1 MSARARQVKSKTEI
15 ALDYPITIE
24 GVEVSRLTLRRPKV
38 GDVLAAEEQ
47 AKGKGDKETEIL
59 TFANLCEVA
68 PAEIRELDL
77 GDYKKLQ
84 EAFSG
89 FFS

>member
-1 MSARARQVKSKTEI
+1 MAKAKSKTVEI
-15 ALDYPITIE
+15 ALDYPVTIE
-24 GVEVSRLTLRRPKV
+24 GVEVSKLTLRRPKV

-47 AKGKGDKETEIL
+47 AKGKGDKEVEIL
-59 TFANLCEVA
+59 TFANLCQVT

-77 GDYKKLQ
+77 GDYKRLQ
-84 EAFSG
+84 ETFAG

>member
-1 MSARARQVKSKTEI
+1 MSAASKKHSVEI

-24 GVEVSRLTLRRPKV
+24 GVECSRLTLRRPKV
-38 GDVLAAEEQ
+38 ADMLAAEEG
-47 AKGKGDKETEIL
+47 AKGRGDIETEIL
-59 TFANLCEVA
+59 TFANLCMVSPE
-68 PAEIRELDL
+68 EIRDLDL

-84 EAFSG
+84 KAFTG

>member
-1 MSARARQVKSKTEI
+1 MARPKTTEI
-15 ALDYPITIE
+15 VLDYPIKIE
-24 GVEVSRLTLRRPKV
+24 GVEVSKLTLRRPKV

-47 AKGKGDKETEIL
+47 AKGKGEKETEIL
-59 TFANLCEVA
+59 TFANLCQVT

>member
-1 MSARARQVKSKTEI
+1 MARQKTTEVV
-15 ALDYPITIE
+15 LEFPIKIE

-47 AKGKGDKETEIL
+47 AKGKGEKEIEIL
-59 TFANLCEVA
+59 TFANLCQVT

-77 GDYKKLQ
+77 DDYKKIQ
-84 EAFSG
+84 EAFSD
-89 FFS
+89 FLS

>member
-1 MSARARQVKSKTEI
+1 MAKNKSKTIEI
-15 ALDYPITIE
+15 SLDYPINIE
-24 GVEVSRLTLRRPKV
+24 GVEVSKLTLRRPKV

-59 TFANLCEVA
+59 TFANLCQIT

-77 GDYKKLQ
+77 GDYKRLQ

-89 FFS
+89 FLS